1 MNAYDF
7 HGSLRAG
14 EVYLC
19 SIPFGT
25 GHEMLKDR
33 PAVIVSDEN
42 FNANNG
48 VVWVVMCSASDHE
61 GRANCVPVSGLDRKS
76 WAICGQFYTVDKSRL
91 IHYITALPPEEL
103 EAVRWELRRRLGGQ
117 VQVKPLETSREITQA
132 IIERDTYKGLYEGLL
147 DRVLRGGAIY
157 PLFRTTPSFA
167 TV

>member
-48 VVWVVMCSASDHE
+48 VVWVVMCSASDHIQGASMS
-61 GRANCVPVSGLDRKS
+61 GRSSTS
-76 WAICGQFYTVDKSRL
+76 WTTQSF
-91 IHYITALPPEEL
+91 
-103 EAVRWELRRRLGGQ
+103 VRR
-117 VQVKPLETSREITQA
+117 A
-132 IIERDTYKGLYEGLL
+132 M
-147 DRVLRGGAIY
+147 
-157 PLFRTTPSFA
+157 
-167 TV
+167 